1 MLTTFIWQPPATG
14 NMASFN
20 DIIYKSITTSN
31 NDIEQIVARYPWWS
45 AARLTLARNQS
56 DEERDAATRLIASLH
71 PTALATLR
79 TIDTAQL
86 THLSTDDLIDR
97 FLKRSDYRIV
107 AEEGKA
113 EDLSEVEIEDDE
125 DMISED
131 LAEIYKNQGLYSEA
145 IAIYRKLSLLNSEK
159 SIYFAGLIDEI
170 EGKKDRK

>member
-1 MLTTFIWQPPATG
+1 MERTNNHI
-14 NMASFN
+14 N
-20 DIIYKSITTSN
+20 IEEIKSVV
-31 NDIEQIVARYPWWS
+31 DRYPWWS

-56 DEERDAATRLIASLH
+56 NEERDAATRLIATLH
-71 PTALATLR
+71 PSALAPLR

-107 AEEGKA
+107 AEEGTA
-113 EDLSEVEIEDDE
+113 EDLSEVEIEDDD

-131 LAEIYKNQGLYSEA
+131 LAEIYKKQGLYCEA

-159 SIYFAGLIDEI
+159 SIYFAELIAEI
-170 EGKKDRK
+170 EDKMNRK

>member
-1 MLTTFIWQPPATG
+1 MERVNKHTNIDEIKAVV
-14 NMASFN
+14 
-20 DIIYKSITTSN
+20 D
-31 NDIEQIVARYPWWS
+31 RYPWWS

-107 AEEGKA
+107 AEEGTA
-113 EDLSEVEIEDDE
+113 EDLSEVEIEDDD

-131 LAEIYKNQGLYSEA
+131 LAEIYKKQGLYCEA

-159 SIYFAGLIDEI
+159 SIYFAELIAEI
-170 EGKKDRK
+170 EDKMNRK